1 LDYREQSIQ
10 FINSKNLQIKKLPK
24 LKLITT
30 KNAPKKSIFIIYL
43 IEEHTFNPP
52 RKSEFHY
59 PLVSRQNELTK
70 IDQSNCAVWRRRKG
84 KWPVFGKNN
93 LKISGGE

>member
-1 LDYREQSIQ
+1 MLV
-10 FINSKNLQIKKLPK
+10 
-24 LKLITT
+24 
-30 KNAPKKSIFIIYL
+30 IIVSTLVKIYFEL
-43 IEEHTFNPP
+43 N
-52 RKSEFHY
+52 Y

-93 LKISGGE
+93 LKISGGEWKLRDLYRVHQKKTFVSKKITKNAKNYRMS